1 MISWKKAAVAG
12 IGGVLLLGLSAT
24 PAAAVGPASSS
35 MAPIYISV
43 QIGAVKVQADGR
55 GSVNAFADRTVGGA
69 TSVILQE
76 YNALSGAVTR
86 QVGGDCR
93 ASVRQRCWTPTIPD
107 NRNGSSIIRYRAVAT
122 IEWTAHGI
130 KTGRTGSI

>member
-1 MISWKKAAVAG
+1 MTSWKNAAAAG
-12 IGGVLLLGLSAT
+12 IGGVLLVGAGAT

-35 MAPIYISV
+35 TTPIYISV

-76 YNALSGAVTR
+76 FDALSGAVTR

-93 ASVRQRCWTPTIPD
+93 ASGGQRCWTPTIPD
-107 NRNGSSIIRYRAVAT
+107 NRHGTSIIRYRAVAT
-122 IEWTAHGI
+122 LEWTAHGV
-130 KTGRTGSI
+130 KTGRTGPI